1 MRSNPR
7 SAKVTSLGTVVLAA
21 CAAALWLGCDS
32 ELDQVRSYEVKK
44 QTKAV
49 ATAGVMQWDLPQ
61 GWRVEP
67 NRSAMRFATL
77 SAGAGDDAIEIAITK
92 LGGAAGGV
100 GPNINRWR
108 TQLGL
113 EPISDADAAA
123 SATEIKARETS
134 GWMVDLTGPRDEQEE
149 WEPSRMLAAI
159 FPAKDSLWFVKT
171 TATAST
177 IEAHRSAFVALCE
190 SVRFGGAPQV
200 QQRPAPRAGEAT
212 QEREVPKWGDL
223 PDGWRLDAQSKP
235 MSVASLSVSNGSQQ
249 ASLTITPL
257 GGSQDL
263 LDNIN
268 RWRRQV
274 GLGPISGLDEQPP
287 TPIEVAGQ
295 PGHLVDAAGAEKH
308 ILGVISTRGAMT
320 WFYKLT
326 GPDPLVAEQKAA
338 FESFIRSMEF

>member
-1 MRSNPR
+1 MASNR
-7 SAKVTSLGTVVLAA
+7 RFAKVTSLGTVVFAA
-21 CAAALWLGCDS
+21 CAAAVWVGCDS

-44 QTKAV
+44 QARANT
-49 ATAGVMQWDLPQ
+49 TRGVMQWDLPQ

-67 NRSAMRFATL
+67 NRSPIRFATL
-77 SAGAGDDAIEIAITK
+77 SAGSGDDAIEVSITK
-92 LGGAAGGV
+92 LAGGV
-100 GPNINRWR
+100 GANINRWR
-108 TQLGL
+108 TQVGL
-113 EPISDADAAA
+113 ERLSDADAAA
-123 SATEIKARETS
+123 SATEIKAQGAT
-134 GWMVDLTGPRDEQEE
+134 GWMVDLSGPSDEQED
-149 WEPSRMLAAI
+149 WEPKRMLAAI
-159 FPAKDSLWFVKT
+159 FPGKDSSWFVKT

-190 SVRFGGAPQV
+190 SVRFGAAQA
-200 QQRPAPRAGEAT
+200 RPAPRAATGE
-212 QEREVPKWGDL
+212 QKPDVPKWGDV
-223 PDGWRLDAQSKP
+223 PDGWRLDAQPKP

-268 RWRRQV
+268 RWRQQV
-274 GLGPISGLDEQPP
+274 GLGPLSGLDQQPP
-287 TPIEVAGQ
+287 MAIEVAGQ

-308 ILGVISTRGAMT
+308 ILGVISTRGGIT

-338 FESFIRSMEF
+338 FESFIRSIEF

>member
-1 MRSNPR
+1 MV
-7 SAKVTSLGTVVLAA
+7 ACAT
-21 CAAALWLGCDS
+21 CAAALWVACDS

-44 QTKAV
+44 QAKADT
-49 ATAGVMQWDLPQ
+49 TAGVMQWDLPQ
-61 GWRVEP
+61 GWRLAP

-77 SAGAGDDAIEIAITK
+77 SAGAGDDAIEVSITR
-92 LGGAAGGV
+92 LVGAAGGV

-113 EPISDADAAA
+113 APISDVDAEA
-123 SATEIKARETS
+123 SATEIKARGAT
-134 GWMVDLTGPRDEQEE
+134 GWMVDLTGPSDEQEDR
-149 WEPSRMLAAI
+149 EPKRMLAAI
-159 FPAKDSLWFVKT
+159 FPAKDSSWFVKT
-171 TATAST
+171 TATSST
-177 IEAHRSAFVALCE
+177 IEAHRSAFDALCE
-190 SVRFGGAPQV
+190 SVRFGAAPAV
-200 QQRPAPRAGEAT
+200 QQRPAPRARAET
-212 QEREVPKWGDL
+212 QEPEVPKWDTV
-223 PDGWRLDAQSKP
+223 PDGWRLDAQPKP

-274 GLGPISGLDEQPP
+274 GLGPLSGLDEQPP
-287 TPIEVAGQ
+287 AAIEVAGQ
-295 PGHLVDAAGAEKH
+295 PGHLVDVAGAERH
-308 ILGVISTRGAMT
+308 ILGVISTRGGMT

-338 FESFIRSMEF
+338 FESFIRSIEF

>member
-1 MRSNPR
+1 MGSNPR
-7 SAKVTSLGTVVLAA
+7 SAKVTSLRTVVYAA
-21 CAAALWLGCDS
+21 CAAALWAGCDS

-44 QTKAV
+44 QTRAN
-49 ATAGVMQWDLPQ
+49 TARGVMQWDLPP

-77 SAGAGDDAIEIAITK
+77 SAGSGDNAIEVSITK
-92 LGGAAGGV
+92 LAGAAGGV

-123 SATEIKARETS
+123 SATEIKARGAA
-134 GWMVDLTGPRDEQEE
+134 GWLVDLSGPADEQED
-149 WEPSRMLAAI
+149 WEPKRMLAAI
-159 FPAKDSLWFVKT
+159 FPGKDSSWFIKT

-190 SVRFGGAPQV
+190 SVRFGAT
-200 QQRPAPRAGEAT
+200 PRAAT
-212 QEREVPKWGDL
+212 GAQKREVPKWGDL
-223 PDGWRLDAQSKP
+223 PDGWRLDAQPKP

-257 GGSQDL
+257 GGPQDL

-274 GLGPISGLDEQPP
+274 GLGPLSGLDEQPP
-287 TPIEVAGQ
+287 TPIEVARQ

-308 ILGVISTRGAMT
+308 ILGVISTRGGMT

-338 FESFIRSMEF
+338 FESFIRSIEF

>member
-1 MRSNPR
+1 M
-7 SAKVTSLGTVVLAA
+7 VFAA
-21 CAAALWLGCDS
+21 CAAALWAGCDS

-44 QTKAV
+44 QTRAN
-49 ATAGVMQWDLPQ
+49 TARGVMQWDLPP
-61 GWRVEP
+61 GWRVEL

-77 SAGAGDDAIEIAITK
+77 SAGDGDDGIEVSITK
-92 LGGAAGGV
+92 LAGAAGGV

-108 TQLGL
+108 TQVGL
-113 EPISDADAAA
+113 ERISDADAAA
-123 SATEIKARETS
+123 SAVEIKARGAT
-134 GWMVDLTGPRDEQEE
+134 GWLVDLSGPADEQED
-149 WEPSRMLAAI
+149 WEPKRMLAGI
-159 FPAKDSLWFVKT
+159 FPGKDSSWFVKT

-190 SVRFGGAPQV
+190 SVHFGPVPPAATGAQK
-200 QQRPAPRAGEAT
+200 RD
-212 QEREVPKWGDL
+212 VPKWGDL
-223 PDGWRLDAQSKP
+223 PDGWRLDAQPKP

-257 GGSQDL
+257 GGSQVL

-274 GLGPISGLDEQPP
+274 GLGPLSGLDEQPP

-308 ILGVISTRGAMT
+308 ILGVISTRGGMT

-326 GPDPLVAEQKAA
+326 GPDPLVAQQKAA
-338 FESFIRSMEF
+338 FEAFIRSIEF